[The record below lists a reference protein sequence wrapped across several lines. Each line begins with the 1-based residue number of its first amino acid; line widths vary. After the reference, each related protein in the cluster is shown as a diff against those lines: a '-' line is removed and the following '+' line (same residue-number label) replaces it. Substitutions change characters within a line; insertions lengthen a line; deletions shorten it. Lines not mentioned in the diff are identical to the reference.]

1 MQENR
6 HQDNI
11 TIFLTKHL
19 KEITSIRN
27 HILKEFYGEHTRER
41 DTFKNMID
49 QYLDYL
55 RTFADNSYDVYKD
68 QRWPLIL
75 IGSIA
80 EVQDLDYNEIE
91 RLKIVPPF
99 YDKGGER
106 FDCASCLSPVGHALL
121 FKRVGDRIAVN
132 TPLGNCRFMVRS
144 IELPTI

>member
-1 MQENR
+1 MQENG
-6 HQDNI
+6 HHNI
-11 TIFLTKHL
+11 SVFLTKHL
-19 KEITSIRN
+19 KEIMSIRN
-27 HILKEFYGEHTRER
+27 HILKEFYVEYTRER

-55 RTFADNSYDVYKD
+55 RGFVENNSNVSID
-68 QRWPLIL
+68 QHWPLIL

-80 EVQDLDYNEIE
+80 EVHDLDYNETE

-121 FKRVGDRIAVN
+121 FRRVGDRITVN
-132 TPLGNCRFMVRS
+132 TPLGNCRFMVKS
-144 IELPTI
+144 IELPTL